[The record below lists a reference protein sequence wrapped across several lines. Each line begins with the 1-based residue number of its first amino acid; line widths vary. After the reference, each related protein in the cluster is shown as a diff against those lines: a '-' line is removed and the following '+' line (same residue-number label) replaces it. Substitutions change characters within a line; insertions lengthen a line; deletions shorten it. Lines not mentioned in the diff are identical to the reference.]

1 MSALLLVQCNRQ
13 QGGEPAGGGMQMPP
27 AQVTL
32 APVEERKLVEW
43 REFTGR
49 VEAMETVELRP
60 RVSGYLDE
68 VHFEAGQLV
77 KEGEKLFTIDK
88 RAFETRLA
96 QATAL
101 LKGAEVA
108 EMTSKKEFDRVKAL
122 LEAKA
127 LSPEQA
133 DTRES
138 AYLQAAAALEGA
150 RAAHH
155 SAEIELSHTDVR
167 APIAGRISRA
177 IVTPGNYVS
186 GMPGGASLLT
196 TIVSVNPVFVYV
208 DIDENSLIQLQS
220 LRRAGKILLDEEKR
234 IPVRMQL
241 SGEEGYPHQGFIES
255 FDNRLDAGTGS
266 LVVRAQFEDKEGMLT
281 PGLFARV
288 EIPMTAEYPALLV
301 SDSAILT
308 DQANKYVLGVSAQNL
323 SEYRPVVLGPTYE
336 GKRIVRSGLKKG
348 ENIIVNG
355 QARLPAPGMP
365 VAPVPAGEPE
375 ATKGQAPA
383 H

>member
-1 MSALLLVQCNRQ
+1 
-13 QGGEPAGGGMQMPP
+13 MQMPP

-32 APVEERKLVEW
+32 ALVEERQLVEW

-49 VEAMETVELRP
+49 VEAMEMVELRP
-60 RVSGYLDE
+60 RVSGYLE
-68 VHFEAGQLV
+68 AVHFESGQV
-77 KEGEKLFTIDK
+77 VEQGQKLFTIDK

-96 QATAL
+96 QASAE
-101 LKGAEVA
+101 LKRAEVA
-108 EMTSKKEFDRVKAL
+108 VMTSKKEFDRVKAL

-138 AYLQAAAALEGA
+138 VYLQAQAALEGA
-150 RAAHH
+150 KAAHH
-155 SAEIELSHTDVR
+155 SAEIELSHTEVK
-167 APIAGRISRA
+167 APISGRISRA
-177 IVTPGNYVS
+177 MVTPGNYVS

-196 TIVSVNPVFVYV
+196 NIVTVNPVFVYV
-208 DIDENSLIQLQS
+208 DIDENSLIQLQA
-220 LRRAGKILLDEEKR
+220 LRREGKILLDKDKR

-241 SGEEGYPHQGFIES
+241 SGETGYPHPGFIES

-266 LVVRAQFEDKEGMLT
+266 LLVRAQFDDPDGMLT

-301 SDSAILT
+301 AESAILT
-308 DQANKYVLGVSAQNL
+308 DQANKYVLGVTEQNL
-323 SEYRPVVLGPTYE
+323 SEYRPVVLGAAVD

-365 VAPVPAGEPE
+365 VQPVPAAE
-375 ATKGQAPA
+375 AEGPKTQAA
-383 H
+383 K